1 MFSTPVDAEFSKNE
15 AMETESQPKAPAQAD
30 QEAARKK
37 EVGEQ
42 KLKLN
47 TSGDG
52 QTDLLKDAGEAK
64 TASKETTKTKAA
76 PKTKPKAGDQ
86 TKAKTTG
93 KVKAAAAKDGKQT
106 AKTKAKQGDKQ
117 KTKPAA
123 KKTVK
128 AVKKDSTSAPDSQ
141 SNKDEL

>member
-15 AMETESQPKAPAQAD
+15 AMQTESQPLPPEAPAQAD

-47 TSGDG
+47 TSGDA

-64 TASKETTKTKAA
+64 TASKGTT
-76 PKTKPKAGDQ
+76 KTKPKAGDQ

-117 KTKPAA
+117 KTKPAT

-141 SNKDEL
+141 SNKEEL